1 MQYDLGREAAK
12 ISVLSS
18 KDLLEKYG
26 YLTGEDLGHKPSVF
40 EEAKSYYSSL
50 GMALINNTKNKINKN
65 KAYNE
70 NKQNKYLIYNPQH
83 IFAKF
88 KDIHGFEELSLDSMY
103 KRLNDV
109 KKRFNGL
116 KTVAPQTMR
125 IKSTRKSFRRCWRSF

>member
-116 KTVAPQTMR
+116 KSVAPQTMK

>member
-50 GMALINNTKNKINKN
+50 GMALINNTKNKINKD

-116 KTVAPQTMR
+116 KTVAPQTMK

>member
-12 ISVLSS
+12 ISALSS

-50 GMALINNTKNKINKN
+50 GMALINNTKNKINEN

-116 KTVAPQTMR
+116 KTVAPQTMK

>member
-116 KTVAPQTMR
+116 KTVAPQTMK

>member
-40 EEAKSYYSSL
+40 EETKSYYSSL

-116 KTVAPQTMR
+116 KSVAPQTMK

>member
-40 EEAKSYYSSL
+40 EETKSYYSSL

-88 KDIHGFEELSLDSMY
+88 KDTHGFEELSLDSMY

-116 KTVAPQTMR
+116 KTVAPQTMK